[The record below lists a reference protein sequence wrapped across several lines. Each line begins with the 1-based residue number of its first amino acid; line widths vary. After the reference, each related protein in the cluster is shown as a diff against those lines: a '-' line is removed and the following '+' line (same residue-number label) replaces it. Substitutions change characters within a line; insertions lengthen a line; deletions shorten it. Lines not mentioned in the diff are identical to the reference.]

1 MCNEAIRPS
10 IICECAGKTEVQSL
24 YGGGTMGGS
33 ESRWAGVAIARFSFK
48 EIEKAGNT
56 ENTDLLLF
64 ACQEL

>member
-1 MCNEAIRPS
+1 
-10 IICECAGKTEVQSL
+10 
-24 YGGGTMGGS
+24 MGGS